1 MVVNEPRKAGC
12 LAYTAFLVAIVLV
25 LGICF
30 VCGGLAVDQWP
41 A

>member
-1 MVVNEPRKAGC
+1 MVINEPRKAGC
-12 LAYTAFLVAIVLV
+12 LAYGVFIFVIVLV

-30 VCGGLAVDQWP
+30 FCGGLAVDQWP